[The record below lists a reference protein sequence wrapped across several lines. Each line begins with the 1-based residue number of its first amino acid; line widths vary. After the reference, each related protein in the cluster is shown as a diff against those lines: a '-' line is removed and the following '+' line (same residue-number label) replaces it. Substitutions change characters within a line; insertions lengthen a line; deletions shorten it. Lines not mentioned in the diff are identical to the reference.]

1 MSEPSAKSFLKLLER
16 SGIIA
21 EDRLKSSLAKLSTK
35 ADGKTIKLNDL
46 AGHLL
51 KSGLITQWHID
62 KLLAGKY
69 KGFFLGKYKLLGH
82 LGSGGMS
89 SVYLAQHKISEQFR
103 AIKVL
108 PRKKVADRSYLDRFY
123 LEARVAA
130 SLNHPNVIRIYDICN
145 EGDTHYMV
153 MEYVDGTDLYE
164 LGKKDG
170 PLDFNSAAKFTAQ
183 AAEGLIHA
191 HEQDL
196 VHRDIKPA
204 NLFKTDQG
212 LIKILDLG
220 LALVNQ
226 DDSQSLTV
234 LHNEKVMGT
243 ADYLSPEQAVNS
255 HDVDS
260 RADIYSL
267 GCTLYFLLTGHPPF
281 PKGSLAQRIAMH
293 QSLAPKSLYES
304 RPECPESLVKIC
316 EKMMA
321 KNANDRYQTCDEVKT
336 ELMALVE
343 SGELENI
350 ATFAPE
356 DSLLKKTSSTTV
368 SSTDNDTTL
377 GVIEPIEGS
386 SIEYAFE
393 EPTSTFSPV
402 NNASTS
408 QNNRIAP
415 APPRKRRRPPPKWLV
430 PTAIAA
436 MFIIL
441 IAVLT
446 LVSFLV

>member
-16 SGIIA
+16 SGIVA

-35 ADGKTIKLNDL
+35 ADGKTINLKDL
-46 AGHLL
+46 AGHLME
-51 KSGLITQWHID
+51 SGLITQWHID

-108 PRKKVADRSYLDRFY
+108 PRKKVADKSYLDRFY

-164 LGKKDG
+164 LGKKNG
-170 PLDFNSAAKFTAQ
+170 PFDFNSAAKFTAQ

-191 HEQDL
+191 HQQDL

-226 DDSQSLTV
+226 NDSQSLTV

-267 GCTLYFLLTGHPPF
+267 GCTLYYFLTGHPPF

-293 QSLAPKSLYES
+293 QSLAPKSIYES

-321 KNANDRYQTCDEVKT
+321 KDPDDRYQTCDEVKS

-356 DSLLKKTSSTTV
+356 DSLIEKTSSTTLAAIKSV
-368 SSTDNDTTL
+368 EPVDESNI
-377 GVIEPIEGS
+377 GHAIEES
-386 SIEYAFE
+386 A
-393 EPTSTFSPV
+393 
-402 NNASTS
+402 NASSHVNKASES
-408 QNNRIAP
+408 QKSNRITP
-415 APPRKRRRPPPKWLV
+415 PPPRKRRRPPPKWVV
-430 PTAIAA
+430 PAAIAA
-436 MFIIL
+436 MFLIL

-446 LVSFLV
+446 LVSFLL

>member
-1 MSEPSAKSFLKLLER
+1 
-16 SGIIA
+16 
-21 EDRLKSSLAKLSTK
+21 
-35 ADGKTIKLNDL
+35 
-46 AGHLL
+46 
-51 KSGLITQWHID
+51 
-62 KLLAGKY
+62 
-69 KGFFLGKYKLLGH
+69 
-82 LGSGGMS
+82 
-89 SVYLAQHKISEQFR
+89 
-103 AIKVL
+103 
-108 PRKKVADRSYLDRFY
+108 
-123 LEARVAA
+123 
-130 SLNHPNVIRIYDICN
+130 
-145 EGDTHYMV
+145 MV

-170 PLDFNSAAKFTAQ
+170 ALDFNSAAKFTAQ

-293 QSLAPKSLYES
+293 QSRAPTSLYES

-356 DSLLKKTSSTTV
+356 DSLLKKTPSTTV
-368 SSTDNDTTL
+368 PSTDNDTTL